1 MSKQTEYV
9 ESLSTLL
16 VALDAQIDQLKDK
29 AKSGAYEL
37 SSENSSSISA
47 LQIKRDQA
55 ALKLQGIA
63 TTSDHEWGDVKAGS
77 EDVLDEVRGMVKD
90 TITKI
95 K

>member
-1 MSKQTEYV
+1 MNKQTEYV

-16 VALDAQIDQLKDK
+16 VALDAQIEQFMDQ
-29 AKSGAYEL
+29 AKSGAYEV

-47 LQIKRDQA
+47 LQIKRNQA

-63 TTSDHEWGDVKAGS
+63 TTSDNEWGDVKAGS
-77 EDVLDEVRGMVKD
+77 EDVLNEVRSMVQGA
-90 TITKI
+90 ITKI